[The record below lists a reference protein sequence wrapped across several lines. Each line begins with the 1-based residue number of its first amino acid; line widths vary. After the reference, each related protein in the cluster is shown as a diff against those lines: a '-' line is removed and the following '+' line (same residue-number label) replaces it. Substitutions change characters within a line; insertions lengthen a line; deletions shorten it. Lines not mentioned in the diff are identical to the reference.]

1 MITVP
6 NFKAE
11 IDIETSRNSTKFL
24 EKIESEMSFKSDYS
38 GDLIAFDWVSEIE
51 HACPFVDIIV
61 RNPKNMLIQ
70 EENVLKIEK
79 SKKTNVESV
88 KNLARHT
95 EYINKYNKQTD
106 DIEPSKILDIR
117 NEETYNIYENRFLYT
132 MIHQLERFVLTK
144 EELLDNFEIN
154 NHKLLEYAGN
164 TVTTLEKVNIEL
176 KVTSESLPTDKID
189 ENLTEQ
195 LKEIKARLKRI
206 KEYINSWYRSEM
218 MRSLEHAHVPFINP
232 PIKKTNLIL
241 KNPNFQVA
249 VQLWE
254 FIQKYDM
261 ENQEDEKENLNE
273 KGGDILKKFLDHS
286 FLIDYFVMDS
296 MAKSK
301 KEQKQNMAKC
311 ALVLLT
317 EEIHRIVEL
326 LSSIGVNI
334 TDEELL
340 KMIAKELK
348 NDKAERLVGV
358 DDVRKKF
365 KSAMEEY
372 LERTQNYL

>member
-1 MITVP
+1 MAE
-6 NFKAE
+6 FKNQV
-11 IDIETSRNSTKFL
+11 DIETARNSEKFL

-38 GDLIAFDWVSEIE
+38 GDLIAFDWVDEIE
-51 HACPFVDIIV
+51 RACPHVDIIV
-61 RNPKNMLIQ
+61 RNPKNILIQ

-79 SKKTNVESV
+79 SKRTNVESV

-95 EYINKYNKQTD
+95 EYINKYNRKTD

-132 MIHQLERFVLTK
+132 MIHQLERFVLQK
-144 EELLDNFEIN
+144 EELLNNFEIN

-164 TVTTLEKVNIEL
+164 TITTLEKVNIEI

-189 ENLTEQ
+189 KKLLEQ
-195 LKEIKARLKRI
+195 LKEIKERLKRI

-218 MRSLEHAHVPFINP
+218 MRSLEQAHVPFINP

-254 FIQKYDM
+254 YIQKYDT
-261 ENQEDEKENLNE
+261 EDQDEEKENLNE
-273 KGGDILKKFLDHS
+273 KGGDVLRKFLDHA

-296 MAKSK
+296 MAETK
-301 KEQKQNMAKC
+301 KEQKQKMAKC

-326 LSSIGVNI
+326 LASIGIDI

-348 NDKAERLVGV
+348 KDKSERLVGV
-358 DDVRKKF
+358 DDVKKKF
-365 KSAMEEY
+365 KSAMDEY
-372 LERTQNYL
+372 LERTQSYL